1 MDISSRKRCRE
12 ESLELNISQP
22 ETKRMRLEADVEEL
36 SISSRSELDF
46 PELVLLL
53 DEPVEAVTTEDLDSV
68 IRSFEEEILAP
79 ASEAQPELGFLF
91 EASDDELG
99 LPPPATENKAEV
111 VDVDFSEMLRF
122 DDYFKSCTDLF
133 GFGDMVD
140 DGEIVEDGFATTF
153 GDHDGLFGNKL
164 VVERSELVYRPGSLP
179 AS

>member
-12 ESLELNISQP
+12 ESLGLDISQP

-99 LPPPATENKAEV
+99 LPPPATDQSKAEV
-111 VDVDFSEMLRF
+111 VDVDFSELLRF
-122 DDYFKSCTDLF
+122 DDYFKSCDLF

-140 DGEIVEDGFATTF
+140 DGEIVEDGFATF